1 MPDNKKKIAD
11 DLKQGWNQ
19 FTEEVQTTGEKLV
32 DEVKRLVEEG
42 NVRKIRIVTED
53 GNVLLEIPLTAGVVV
68 GGVAVIA
75 APLLAVLGTL
85 AGIFAKVKLQV
96 IREGE
101 SPKEIGGSATRTARP
116 AAAKSSRGRSTKS
129 KRAKPAASKAK
140 SSRGKAAKKK
150 KAS

>member
-42 NVRKIRIVTED
+42 NVRKIRIVTDD

-68 GGVAVIA
+68 GGHAEAVV
-75 APLLAVLGTL
+75 PLPDNRRIPVMLLGQRPSAGGGSVRNYNTTVVLSDGSRADPQLESRVKAAVLR
-85 AGIFAKVKLQV
+85 AM
-96 IREGE
+96 REDRAFRE
-101 SPKEIGGSATRTARP
+101 SMVA
-116 AAAKSSRGRSTKS
+116 
-129 KRAKPAASKAK
+129 
-140 SSRGKAAKKK
+140 
-150 KAS
+150 

>member
-96 IREGE
+96 IREGAA
-101 SPKEIGGSATRTARP
+101 PKEIGGSTTRSGR

-140 SSRGKAAKKK
+140 SSRGKTAKKK

>member
-42 NVRKIRIVTED
+42 NVRKIRIVTDD

-96 IREGE
+96 IREGAAT
-101 SPKEIGGSATRTARP
+101 KEIGASATRPKRT
-116 AAAKSSRGRSTKS
+116 AAKSSSGRSTKS

-140 SSRGKAAKKK
+140 SSRGKTAKKK

>member
-42 NVRKIRIVTED
+42 NVRKIRIVTDD

-96 IREGE
+96 IREGAA
-101 SPKEIGGSATRTARP
+101 PKEIGGSATRPKRT
-116 AAAKSSRGRSTKS
+116 AAKSSSGRSTKS

-140 SSRGKAAKKK
+140 SSRGKTAKKK